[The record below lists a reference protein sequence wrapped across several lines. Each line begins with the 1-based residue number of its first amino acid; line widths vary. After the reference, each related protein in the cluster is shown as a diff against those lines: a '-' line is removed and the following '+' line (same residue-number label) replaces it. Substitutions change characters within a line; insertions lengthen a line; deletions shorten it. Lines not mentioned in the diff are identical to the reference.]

1 MTHARD
7 VEVAASEEAVAP
19 FVNLLQPRSQVPIAT
34 LFKRLFRNPSLAA
47 VSGLRSRWLN
57 LSGYALV

>member
-34 LFKRLFRNPSLAA
+34 LFKRLFRNLSLAA
-47 VSGLRSRWLN
+47 VSGLRPHWLN
-57 LSGYALV
+57 LRSYALV